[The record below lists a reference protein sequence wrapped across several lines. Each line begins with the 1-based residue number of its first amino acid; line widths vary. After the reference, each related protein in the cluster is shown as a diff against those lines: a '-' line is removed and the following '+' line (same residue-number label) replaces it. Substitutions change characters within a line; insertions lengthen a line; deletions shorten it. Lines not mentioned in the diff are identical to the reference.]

1 MILFCD
7 TSALM
12 KAYANEINSPEVR
25 AWLDAAAGRF
35 VSLLA
40 WTEMCAAFGLKERTL
55 QITHDESAAG
65 LRRFKSEWG
74 GFTNVQI
81 DRELVQQAG
90 ELALSFGLRAYDSV
104 HLASVQRVQRQLG
117 SNLAFCC
124 FDKQLD
130 AAAQALGIKVINT

>member
-12 KAYANEINSPEVR
+12 KAYANEANSSEVR
-25 AWLDAAAGRF
+25 VWLDGAAGRF
-35 VSLLA
+35 VSLLT

-74 GFTNVQI
+74 GFNSIQI
-81 DRELVQQAG
+81 DLDLVQQAG
-90 ELALSFGLRAYDSV
+90 ELALRFGLRAYDSIQ
-104 HLASVQRVQRQLG
+104 LASVQRVH
-117 SNLAFCC
+117 
-124 FDKQLD
+124 KQLWGHYLD
-130 AAAQALGIKVINT
+130 A